1 MYISLKLRTNP
12 KRRVIIALGILPVII
27 SVKKEIDLEK
37 SKESGGVDSTE
48 SEPDSIDLEKSEE
61 NEGLTESE
69 PGDIDL
75 EKSGENDDGLTE
87 SELDDIDSVAND

>member
-1 MYISLKLRTNP
+1 M
-12 KRRVIIALGILPVII
+12 II

-37 SKESGGVDSTE
+37 SKESSGVDSTE
-48 SEPDSIDLEKSEE
+48 SEPGDIDLEKSGE
-61 NEGLTESE
+61 NDDGLTESE

-87 SELDDIDSVAND
+87 SEPGDIDSVAND

>member
-1 MYISLKLRTNP
+1 M
-12 KRRVIIALGILPVII
+12 
-27 SVKKEIDLEK
+27 
-37 SKESGGVDSTE
+37 DSTE
-48 SEPDSIDLEKSEE
+48 SEPDSIDLEKSGE